1 MMLGMMRKE
10 STDKICALC
19 GRHVP
24 KTTKHHLVP
33 RMQSRRHKRKGRELE
48 ETKPAPDETVDFC
61 KPCHNQVHALLTEK
75 ELDAAYYTIALLET
89 HPEIATFLAW
99 IRKQPGDRPVTVKS
113 SNRLKRK

>member
-1 MMLGMMRKE
+1 MTHGKSDGL
-10 STDKICALC
+10 ICALC

-33 RMQSRRHKRKGRELE
+33 RMQSRRNKRKGRELQE
-48 ETKPAPDETVDFC
+48 DKPAPDETVDFC

-75 ELDAAYYTIALLET
+75 ELEQSYYTIALLEG
-89 HPEIATFLAW
+89 HPEMAAFLKW

-113 SNRLKRK
+113 SNRIKRK